1 MCVQLEKRLAAAK
14 EIAVLVIFESQRSI
28 TTTITTAPSPSK
40 PWKGGRVEGLEG
52 WRGSFSDPEELL
64 SHRFTPTRVTQKKDH
79 SLLLSKGAKVQGR
92 RCCNVTSLGAV
103 VPWCRGA
110 MIKTR
115 NNHSSNLFVVLR

>member
-1 MCVQLEKRLAAAK
+1 MEG
-14 EIAVLVIFESQRSI
+14 
-28 TTTITTAPSPSK
+28 
-40 PWKGGRVEGLEG
+40 WKGGRVEWWRG
-52 WRGSFSDPEELL
+52 WRGGGARSLTQRNS